1 MASKR
6 DYPRAARFKTELRA
20 VLSEILRA
28 DVIRDPRVAGA
39 GLTVT
44 SVDVTP
50 DLANAHVWVSSLS
63 DDDKLAEAVKGLNH
77 AAGKLRHEVGQRIQ
91 VRHLPLLRFTAD
103 QATREGDRLTALIR
117 TAVAED
123 HEHARAR
130 GEDPDRTE

>member
-6 DYPRAARFKTELRA
+6 DYPRAARFNTELRA
-20 VLSEILRA
+20 VLTEILRA

-50 DLANAHVWVSSLS
+50 DLANAHVWVSSLV
-63 DDDKLAEAVKGLNH
+63 DDAKLAEAVKGLNH

-103 QATREGDRLTALIR
+103 QATREGDRITALIR
-117 TAVAED
+117 TVVAED
-123 HEHARAR
+123 REHARSR
-130 GEDPDRTE
+130 GEDSESE